1 MEMQLDTRRSLRDI
15 RDQPPHGLVSHLL
28 EIQEHRVTGPKW
40 LEWARNPLCLCRI
53 SEKTNR
59 KRRRGD
65 DGTQVFNASKTFC
78 RVPRAGAEYV
88 AVSYTSEPSELESND
103 AGGYLIME
111 FAQGGSAT
119 PTRVRDCVLS
129 RATKYAEH
137 YGIDQI
143 WIDGECIKRN
153 NANEHEMAMQ
163 SMDLIYSFSQRP
175 VGLLTTP
182 IKSPR
187 CLDLLQKLLHSDFV
201 EPSGDPDFPNEIS
214 TKVALEA
221 VNLLDDITSDKWWT
235 RAWIFQEDYRSS
247 GKMTLLIPLDP
258 SITKARGKWCSI
270 PGELQVNSAKF
281 HKQSTLFCLAFLRK
295 TGEEWQG
302 GRKKCRD
309 ILNRAKRYSV
319 LYEHGDLAGH
329 GFALNAMSPSVFK
342 DIGSR
347 KISVASDLLAIAAN
361 CCNYSV
367 RLNTKS
373 LGSTSCSLSIS
384 VLALYLLNGEIIM
397 NHKNDEGLLSK
408 NIFDYLQQLALD
420 DIDPPVES
428 KELTFI
434 KHCRLVD
441 VRLSPDGIVTSG
453 RLWRLHKAIDTGLFT
468 SKTQPE
474 RGSLNGLSRYQRSR
488 LRQLSEE
495 VRLQGY
501 DTLANDLD
509 NYLHEDAED
518 LPYPSKQYMD
528 LMAELVV
535 EAIRTRKTIHLGCLV
550 GHNPYRGIFVTD
562 DALETPLYVFTAWS
576 WAGSGGKTLDEI
588 QAERLLDKIV
598 SLEVDVEDLEGSPRL
613 KTKRWINGLC
623 FFDGDPAHDVVF
635 SYPKSWT
642 G

>member
-1 MEMQLDTRRSLRDI
+1 MEMQLDIRRSLRDI
-15 RDQPPHGLVSHLL
+15 RDQPPHGLVSQLL
-28 EIQEHRVTGPKW
+28 EIQEHRVTEAKW
-40 LEWARNPLCLCRI
+40 LEWAGNPPCLCRI

-65 DGTQVFNASKTFC
+65 DGTQVFNASKTFR
-78 RVPRAGAEYV
+78 RVPRAGAKYV
-88 AVSYTSEPSELESND
+88 AVSYTSEPSGLESNA

-111 FAQGGSAT
+111 TAQGGSAT

-143 WIDGECIKRN
+143 WIDDECIDRN

-163 SMDLIYSFSQRP
+163 SMDLIYSFSQHP

-182 IKSPR
+182 ITSPR

-201 EPSGDPDFPNEIS
+201 GPFGDPDFPNEIS
-214 TKVALEA
+214 TKVALEV

-235 RAWIFQEDYRSS
+235 RAWIFQENYRSS
-247 GKMTLLIPLDP
+247 VKMTLLIPLDP
-258 SITKARGKWCSI
+258 SITQARGQWCSI
-270 PGELQVNSAKF
+270 PGELQVNSVEF
-281 HKQSTLFCLAFLRK
+281 HEQSTLFCLAFLRK
-295 TGEEWQG
+295 RGEEWQG
-302 GRKKCRD
+302 GRKKCGD

-319 LYEHGDLAGH
+319 LFEHGDLVGH
-329 GFALNAMSPSVFK
+329 GIARKAMSPSIFK

-347 KISVASDLLAIAAN
+347 EISVASDLLAIAAN

-420 DIDPPVES
+420 GIDPPVDS
-428 KELTFI
+428 MELTFI
-434 KHCRLVD
+434 KKCRLVD

-474 RGSLNGLSRYQRSR
+474 RRSLNGLNRYQRSR
-488 LRQLSEE
+488 LGQLSEE

-501 DTLANDLD
+501 ETLANDLD

-518 LPYPSKQYMD
+518 LSYPSKQYKD

-550 GHNPYRGIFVTD
+550 GQNPYRGIFVTD
-562 DALETPLYVFTAWS
+562 DALETPLYAFTAWS
-576 WAGSGGKTLDEI
+576 RAEI